1 MLCVANKIAGI
12 RSGKSVFAVGKF
24 DMGWTFIT
32 KQSIFYF
39 QKMTD
44 AIDVH
49 WFQNINNGI
58 KSLEVW
64 SHWQQ

>member
-32 KQSIFYF
+32 KQSIFYS
-39 QKMTD
+39 QTRTD
-44 AIDVH
+44 AIDVQCY
-49 WFQNINNGI
+49 WFQNIKSI
-58 KSLEVW
+58 KSLEV
-64 SHWQQ
+64 